1 MAGKF
6 RINGQTITQKQD
18 GTWLGPDGNKM
29 SNESVY
35 RIFGN
40 KTIKQDPKTGKLNF
54 DWDQYNNRTSEEKRR
69 QLDHEMEFSDG
80 AYDAKGNPRTRD
92 YKKRPRTKYDD
103 IEDEMGGMMDEFR
116 GKGFWQPSP
125 LFVPPVQALQGMSGR
140 PRWEDIQQSRET
152 LERDRSLF
160 NKISPFNVQRS
171 TIPELEEVERS
182 GQMYRGSGFKPE
194 HYRGEES
201 YSTPIDQMSP
211 PAYQPDRRQPSYNG
225 ESSGLR
231 QLSPQE
237 IDYMNSKVSN
247 PPARIE
253 LERTV
258 PRNRNIWDY
267 LNSLKRN
274 VQ

>member
-54 DWDQYNNRTSEEKRR
+54 DWDQYNNRTSEEKRK

-103 IEDEMGGMMDEFR
+103 IEDEMGSMMDEFR

-140 PRWEDIQQSRET
+140 PRWEDIQGAQ
-152 LERDRSLF
+152 LD
-160 NKISPFNVQRS
+160 
-171 TIPELEEVERS
+171 
-182 GQMYRGSGFKPE
+182 RGSGFKPE

-225 ESSGLR
+225 ESSEPR
-231 QLSPQE
+231 QLSPEE
-237 IDYMNSKVSN
+237 IDYMNNAYSEDSKINN
-247 PPARIE
+247 PPVRLE

-258 PRNRNIWDY
+258 PRSRNIWDY

>member
-18 GTWLGPDGNKM
+18 GTWLDPDGNKM
-29 SNESVY
+29 PNESVY

-69 QLDHEMEFSDG
+69 QTDHEMEFSDG

-92 YKKRPRTKYDD
+92 YNKRPRTKYDD
-103 IEDEMGGMMDEFR
+103 VEDEMGGMMDEFR

-125 LFVPPVQALQGMSGR
+125 LYVPPKQMLEKMKERMGGR
-140 PRWEDIQQSRET
+140 PRWEDIQQAQ
-152 LERDRSLF
+152 LDRGPDF
-160 NKISPFNVQRS
+160 TQKHQGG
-171 TIPELEEVERS
+171 EV
-182 GQMYRGSGFKPE
+182 YN
-194 HYRGEES
+194 
-201 YSTPIDQMSP
+201 TPIDQMSP

-231 QLSPQE
+231 ELSPEGINQLNQLRQQE
-237 IDYMNSKVSN
+237 
-247 PPARIE
+247 E
-253 LERTV
+253 L
-258 PRNRNIWDY
+258 NRAMPQQRQQQPIQPTIWDH
-267 LNSLKRN
+267 LRSLKRN

>member
-6 RINGQTITQKQD
+6 TINGQTFQEKNGIWRD
-18 GTWLGPDGNKM
+18 PNGDEM

-40 KTIKQDPKTGKLNF
+40 KSVKPDSKTGKLKF
-54 DWDQYNNRTSEEKRR
+54 DWDYYNNRTGEQKR
-69 QLDHEMEFSDG
+69 QAIDHEFNFPEGG
-80 AYDAKGNPRTRD
+80 AYDATGNPRVRD
-92 YKKRPRTKYDD
+92 YNKRPRTRYDD

-140 PRWEDIQQSRET
+140 PRWEDIQQ
-152 LERDRSLF
+152 
-160 NKISPFNVQRS
+160 N
-171 TIPELEEVERS
+171 
-182 GQMYRGSGFKPE
+182 RGAFKPDSWE
-194 HYRGEES
+194 GPKGEV
-201 YSTPIDQMSP
+201 YNTPIDQMSP

-225 ESSGLR
+225 ESSGLQELGPEGINQLNQLR
-231 QLSPQE
+231 QQEELNRAMPQQRQQQP
-237 IDYMNSKVSN
+237 IQPTM
-247 PPARIE
+247 
-253 LERTV
+253 
-258 PRNRNIWDY
+258 WDY

>member
-40 KTIKQDPKTGKLNF
+40 KTIKQDSKTGKLNF

-69 QLDHEMEFSDG
+69 QTDHEMEFSDG

-92 YKKRPRTKYDD
+92 YKKQPRTKYDNV
-103 IEDEMGGMMDEFR
+103 EDEMGGMMDEFR

-125 LFVPPVQALQGMSGR
+125 LFVPPVEAFQSKFGR
-140 PRWEDIQQSRET
+140 PRWEDVQNAQ
-152 LERDRSLF
+152 LDRGPDF
-160 NKISPFNVQRS
+160 TQ
-171 TIPELEEVERS
+171 
-182 GQMYRGSGFKPE
+182 E
-194 HYRGEES
+194 HQEGKVYN
-201 YSTPIDQMSP
+201 TPIDQMSP

-231 QLSPQE
+231 QLSSQE
-237 IDYMNSKVSN
+237 IDQMNSQRN
-247 PPARIE
+247 PPVRME
-253 LERTV
+253 LERMV
-258 PRNRNIWDY
+258 PRRQVRTIWDH
-267 LNSLKRN
+267 LRSLKRN

>member
-6 RINGQTITQKQD
+6 TINGQTITQKHD
-18 GTWLGPDGNKM
+18 GSWWDPYGNIM

-54 DWDQYNNRTSEEKRR
+54 DWDQYNNRTSEEKRK

-140 PRWEDIQQSRET
+140 PRWEDIQS
-152 LERDRSLF
+152 
-160 NKISPFNVQRS
+160 QR
-171 TIPELEEVERS
+171 LD
-182 GQMYRGSGFKPE
+182 RGSGFTE
-194 HYRGEES
+194 GEV
-201 YSTPIDQMSP
+201 YNTPIDQMSP

-225 ESSGLR
+225 ESSEPR
-231 QLSPQE
+231 QLSPEE
-237 IDYMNSKVSN
+237 IDYMNRAYLKDSKINN
-247 PPARIE
+247 PPVRLE

-258 PRNRNIWDY
+258 PRSRNIWDY

>member
-54 DWDQYNNRTSEEKRR
+54 DWDQYNNRTSEEKRK

-92 YKKRPRTKYDD
+92 YNKRPRTRYDD
-103 IEDEMGGMMDEFR
+103 VEDEMGGMMDEFR

-125 LFVPPVQALQGMSGR
+125 LFVPPVQALQGRSGR
-140 PRWEDIQQSRET
+140 PRWEDIQSQR
-152 LERDRSLF
+152 LDRGPDF
-160 NKISPFNVQRS
+160 TEEHQRGK
-171 TIPELEEVERS
+171 V
-182 GQMYRGSGFKPE
+182 YN
-194 HYRGEES
+194 
-201 YSTPIDQMSP
+201 TPIDQMSS

-258 PRNRNIWDY
+258 PRSRNIWDY

>member
-54 DWDQYNNRTSEEKRR
+54 DWDQYNNRTSEEKRK

-103 IEDEMGGMMDEFR
+103 IEDEMGSMMDEFR

-140 PRWEDIQQSRET
+140 PRWEDIQQ
-152 LERDRSLF
+152 
-160 NKISPFNVQRS
+160 N
-171 TIPELEEVERS
+171 
-182 GQMYRGSGFKPE
+182 RGAFKPDSWE
-194 HYRGEES
+194 GPKGEV
-201 YSTPIDQMSP
+201 YNTPIDQMSP

-231 QLSPQE
+231 QLSPEEINQLNQLRQQE
-237 IDYMNSKVSN
+237 
-247 PPARIE
+247 E
-253 LERTV
+253 L
-258 PRNRNIWDY
+258 NRAMPQQRQQQPIQPTIWDY